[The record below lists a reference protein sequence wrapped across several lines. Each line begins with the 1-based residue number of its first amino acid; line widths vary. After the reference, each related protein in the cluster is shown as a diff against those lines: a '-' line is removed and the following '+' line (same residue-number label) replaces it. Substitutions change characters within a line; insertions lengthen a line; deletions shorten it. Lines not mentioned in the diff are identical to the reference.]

1 MKKEL
6 LQRMLPL
13 LALLALAAV
22 ILNSKSE
29 TPDIVINEVCSNNF
43 SAGCD
48 ENGKYS
54 DCIELYLS
62 LIHI

>member
-29 TPDIVINEVCSNNF
+29 TPDIVIKDRKSVV
-43 SAGCD
+43 
-48 ENGKYS
+48 
-54 DCIELYLS
+54 
-62 LIHI
+62 